1 MSKCHGLINAS
12 LIFKMFYKSVE
23 IHLHILYIVNTPTLV
38 AIHSHGCL
46 HTMQELCIDPMI

>member
-23 IHLHILYIVNTPTLV
+23 IHLHVLYIVNTPTLV